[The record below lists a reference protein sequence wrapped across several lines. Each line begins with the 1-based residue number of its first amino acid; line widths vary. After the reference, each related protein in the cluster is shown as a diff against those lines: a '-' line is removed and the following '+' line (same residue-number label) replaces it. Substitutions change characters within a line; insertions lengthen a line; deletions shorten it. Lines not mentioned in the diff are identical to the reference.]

1 MTYSER
7 YVRRLR
13 ERHEE
18 SRGELF
24 ADFARQRSRARG
36 AEGAMRVALAHLAA
50 GRTLDAVHG
59 MESWLD
65 HSEEENGPGTEGVA
79 ENEIEKVPKRGDD
92 EP

>member
-1 MTYSER
+1 MTYSEL

-13 ERHEE
+13 ERDEE

-24 ADFARQRSRARG
+24 ADFTRQRSRARG

-59 MESWLD
+59 IESWLQS
-65 HSEEENGPGTEGVA
+65 SEEENRPDTEGEDA
-79 ENEIEKVPKRGDD
+79 HD
-92 EP
+92 